1 MKFGII
7 KERKNPPDR
16 RVVFSPFRLEAFKNE
31 FSQAEIKIESSDVRI
46 FTDEQYKE
54 KALREFYQRLDN
66 WKDEID
72 LKNPESKKIANIL
85 FNMHLDLDYDSCID
99 DYKEELDM
107 LSQTIDK
114 LSEGN
119 DPLFYVLQTIAG
131 QHEDEENL
139 LVDGD
144 GDFVER

>member
-1 MKFGII
+1 
-7 KERKNPPDR
+7 
-16 RVVFSPFRLEAFKNE
+16 
-31 FSQAEIKIESSDVRI
+31 
-46 FTDEQYKE
+46 
-54 KALREFYQRLDN
+54 
-66 WKDEID
+66 
-72 LKNPESKKIANIL
+72 
-85 FNMHLDLDYDSCID
+85 
-99 DYKEELDM
+99 M

>member
-1 MKFGII
+1 MSCSILF
-7 KERKNPPDR
+7 RSR
-16 RVVFSPFRLEAFKNE
+16 QVFHCFHQSGNQRSSPFLG
-31 FSQAEIKIESSDVRI
+31 
-46 FTDEQYKE
+46 
-54 KALREFYQRLDN
+54 
-66 WKDEID
+66 KDEID